1 VRKGTHDIKSMSFI
15 KKKQLLRQ
23 YYKRLKVG
31 MISWN
36 EVPEEYQILL
46 LRYYGVGE

>member
-1 VRKGTHDIKSMSFI
+1 VRRGTPDIKSMSFI

-46 LRYYGVGE
+46 MKYYGYG